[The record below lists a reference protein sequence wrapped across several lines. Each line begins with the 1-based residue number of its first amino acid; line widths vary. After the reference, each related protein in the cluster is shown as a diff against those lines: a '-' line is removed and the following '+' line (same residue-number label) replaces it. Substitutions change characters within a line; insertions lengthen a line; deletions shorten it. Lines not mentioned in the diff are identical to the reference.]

1 MNESCIPTVLRA
13 NKGDRMSGAW
23 FLIKEE
29 SNNAVRLVNFPS
41 FLSDP
46 AYYPMG
52 RFQDLSMVLE
62 KACQG
67 HFKNMT

>member
-1 MNESCIPTVLRA
+1 
-13 NKGDRMSGAW
+13 MSGAW